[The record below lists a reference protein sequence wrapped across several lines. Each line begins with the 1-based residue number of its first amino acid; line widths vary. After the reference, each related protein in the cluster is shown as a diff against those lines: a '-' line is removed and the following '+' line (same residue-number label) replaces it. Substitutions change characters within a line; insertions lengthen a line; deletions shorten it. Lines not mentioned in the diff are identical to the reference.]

1 MSPSDPFA
9 TVAEQEEAKAL
20 LRSALTEGPAH
31 AYLFHGPSGVGK
43 RRTALLFAAE
53 LLGDL
58 HRVEQHSHPDL
69 YLLEPVGDQI
79 RIGEVRALR
88 RDLHMR
94 PFEAEWRV
102 YLVISA
108 ETMNREAADA
118 LLKDLEEPP
127 AYAVFVLVASDPR
140 RITATIRSR
149 CQSVSFHRLSEQAV
163 LEQIVRLGGVPDEE
177 QRRALAR
184 ISAGRLDRLERLLE
198 PAASSRRARLLAA
211 ARAVYADPDF
221 EPAEAVRSLQEA
233 IDERGA
239 EARAK
244 AERGLEE
251 SELPKRELDQRLR
264 RVERGAEREELLAM
278 LEELAAW
285 YRDLIAVAVGAD
297 GVLIHSDRATEL
309 RADGTLERLA
319 AAEDAVD
326 LVRESFRRMQ
336 ALNLNSTLALEALF
350 VRLHA
355 LFAGVE
361 ALV

>member
-1 MSPSDPFA
+1 MSDPFVS
-9 TVAEQEEAKAL
+9 VAEQEEAKAL
-20 LRSALTEGPAH
+20 LRSALAEGPAH

-43 RRTALLFAAE
+43 FRTALLFAAE

-58 HRVEQHSHPDL
+58 RRVEQHSHPDL

-79 RIGEVRALR
+79 RIDEVRVLR

-102 YLVISA
+102 YLILSA

-127 AYAVFVLVASDPR
+127 AYAVFVLVAGDPR
-140 RITATIRSR
+140 RISATIRSR
-149 CQSVSFHRLSEQAV
+149 CQAVSFHRLSEQAL
-163 LEQIVRLGGVPDEE
+163 LEQIERLGGVPGEE

-184 ISAGRLDRLERLLE
+184 IAAGRFDRLERLLE
-198 PAASSRRARLLAA
+198 PTASARRTRLLEA
-211 ARAVYADPDF
+211 ARAVYTDPGF

-251 SELPKRELDQRLR
+251 SELPRRELDQRLR

-285 YRDLIAVAVGAD
+285 YRDLIAVAVGAN
-297 GVLIHSDRATEL
+297 GVLIHSDRSAEL
-309 RADGTLERLA
+309 HADGTLERLA

-336 ALNLNSTLALEALF
+336 TFNLNASLALEALF